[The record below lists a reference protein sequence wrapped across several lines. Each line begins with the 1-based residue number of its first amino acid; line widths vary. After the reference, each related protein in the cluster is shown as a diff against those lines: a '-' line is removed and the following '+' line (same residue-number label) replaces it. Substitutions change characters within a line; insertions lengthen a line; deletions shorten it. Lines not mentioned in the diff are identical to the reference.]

1 MKQKIIKLFF
11 TLKHLKFIQVYYQ
24 IWNRVKNKLIAYLFF
39 PKKYKSAFPVKWK
52 NVIYNFETYKGDFK
66 FCFLNLEHHF
76 KDTIDWNYSAY
87 GKLWT
92 YNLNYF
98 DFLNQPNITTAQGLK
113 LIKDYVQK
121 DALIKDGK
129 EPYPISLRG
138 INWVKFLSQNNVD
151 DLEINKTLYNH
162 YQVLLYKLEYHLLAN
177 HLLENGFS
185 LLFGAYYFR
194 DEKLY
199 KRASRIIKSEL
210 KEQILKDGGHFELSP
225 MYHQIILHR
234 LLDSIQLLQT
244 NGWKQDKLLPL
255 FKEKA
260 AIMLAWLKNVTFANG
275 NIPMV
280 NDSAFNIAQSSEA
293 LFLYAE
299 QLGVKTT
306 NLKLSDS
313 GYRKM
318 VKNNFEI
325 FLDVGDIKPDY
336 QPGHSHADTF
346 NFELYYNTNP
356 IIVDKGVSTYEKN
369 NKRQQE
375 RSTKSHNTVTIN
387 GENSSNIWSGF
398 RVAQRAK
405 ATITTDNE
413 LKVAAH
419 HNGYLKTHKT
429 THCRDFD
436 FLENELKIT
445 DTIQNTTGEARFHFH
460 NKVKDISLD
469 KNSILLQTENLMFK
483 FKAEHLQIHI
493 EDYQLPIGFN
503 KTTNAKCIVVAFS
516 QKLDTSIKPLT

>member
-11 TLKHLKFIQVYYQ
+11 TLKHLKLIQVYYQ

-39 PKKYKSAFPVKWK
+39 PKKYKSAFPIKWK
-52 NVIYNFETYKGDFK
+52 NVIHNFETYKGDFK
-66 FCFLNLEHHF
+66 FCFLNVEHHF

-98 DFLNQPNITTAQGLK
+98 DFLNQPNLTTAQGLK

-138 INWVKFLSQNNVD
+138 INWVKFLSQNNID
-151 DLEINKTLYNH
+151 DLQIHQTLYTH

-234 LLDSIQLLQT
+234 LLDSIQLIQA

-260 AIMLAWLKNVTFANG
+260 MVMLAWLKNVTFANG

-299 QLGVKTT
+299 QLGVKTG

-318 VKNNFEI
+318 VKNNFEV

-346 NFELYYNTNP
+346 NFELYFNAKP

-387 GENSSNIWSGF
+387 GKNSSNIWSGF

-405 ATITTDNE
+405 ATITTDNV

-429 THCRDFD
+429 THSRDFD

-445 DTIQNTTGEARFHFH
+445 DIIQNTTAEARFHFH
-460 NKVKDISLD
+460 NEVKDISLD

-483 FKAEHLQIHI
+483 FKAEHLEIHI

-503 KTTNAKCIVVAFS
+503 KTTNAKCLVVAFS
-516 QKLDTSIKPLT
+516 EKLVTVIKPLT